1 MKAGRL
7 PVTQLIE
14 VANRNP
20 SVGMPEPGEAVMPS
34 KRRSASWSNPMRAAL
49 TLETLVAAAKIP
61 ASLARAE
68 IAAICRA
75 TTLLT
80 LPLRPAAAPD
90 EDALELAVFVLDAE
104 ASTFSRRF
112 SNEPDGLDAED
123 VAAVAAVAVVAVVI
137 GNDRADRAQD
147 IFRLGDA
154 IDVATGTRL
163 ARVCFNMERDDKA
176 NGMPNHGPHVLSPAR
191 ATI

>member
-34 KRRSASWSNPMRAAL
+34 KRPSASWSNPMRAAL

-123 VAAVAAVAVVAVVI
+123 VAAVAVVI

-191 ATI
+191 ATF